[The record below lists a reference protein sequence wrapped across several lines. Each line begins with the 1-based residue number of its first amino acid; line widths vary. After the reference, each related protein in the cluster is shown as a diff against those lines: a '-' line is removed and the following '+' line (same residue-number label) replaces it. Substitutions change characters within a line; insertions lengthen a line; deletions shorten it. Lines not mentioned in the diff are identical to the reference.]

1 MWREYL
7 RTNTHAPGP
16 GPVLVAVH
24 AAREERGAPGH
35 AHPDHGAHGAGRG
48 QGVLSCTEPSS
59 VTEVLG
65 DEAMTVSF
73 VTPALSYRVRSTSFW
88 KGRSGLEKLL
98 IVIVAALLILC
109 CSCVIALMIA
119 KQENYEF
126 NFSSQWNQILMYG
139 FSFQLHFNALYGSL
153 GLHLM
158 NLDESFL
165 FIKLLGAVYKYPTFA
180 SRKALL

>member
-1 MWREYL
+1 MMAQYSRQVNLDTE
-7 RTNTHAPGP
+7 
-16 GPVLVAVH
+16 VM
-24 AAREERGAPGH
+24 EERTLSPTCE
-35 AHPDHGAHGAGRG
+35 
-48 QGVLSCTEPSS
+48 VLS
-59 VTEVLG
+59 
-65 DEAMTVSF
+65 DEARTVSF

-119 KQENYEF
+119 KQENYEL
-126 NFSSQWNQILMYG
+126 NFSPQWNQILTYG

-158 NLDESFL
+158 NLDENFL
-165 FIKLLGAVYKYPTFA
+165 FIKTFR
-180 SRKALL
+180 SGVQISVFCIPESPLVKMTTVSQKTRALLRSTSTRTWRSRVCA